1 MGYYRQASLRKNLQL
16 RAGIIQ
22 AIRRFFV
29 DRDYLEVE
37 TPIRIPAPVPEAHID
52 AVESGDR
59 FFLHASPELCMK
71 RLLAAGIHRIFQI
84 CKCFRQAERGRLHL
98 PEMTLLE
105 WYRADSDYLDM
116 MGECEALIN
125 TVARRNGSK
134 EEILIYQGKEIK
146 LTPPWLRIPVN
157 EAFEKWGSIPLDVA
171 LARGQFDEIMVEKIE
186 PNLALTRPVF
196 LYDYPA
202 SRAALARLKP
212 QDLRYAERFELYI
225 GGLEICNAFSEL
237 TDPVEQRKRFECE
250 TEHRRKS
257 GKPVYPMPEKFLAA
271 LGGMPAAA
279 GNALGIDRLVMLFS
293 DSKQIDDVVA
303 FTPEEL

>member
-1 MGYYRQASLRKNLQL
+1 MGNFWQTSLQKNLQL

-22 AIRRFFV
+22 AIRSFFV

-37 TPIRIPAPVPEAHID
+37 TPIRIPAPAPEAHID
-52 AVESGDR
+52 AVESGEG
-59 FFLHASPELCMK
+59 FLQASPELCMK

-84 CKCFRQAERGRLHL
+84 CKCFRQGERGRLHL

-105 WYRADSDYLDM
+105 WYRADSHYFDM
-116 MGECEALIN
+116 MDECEALIN
-125 TVARRNGSK
+125 TVARLNGSK
-134 EEILIYQGKEIK
+134 EDILIYQGKEIK
-146 LTPPWLRIPVN
+146 LTPPWPRISVS

-171 LARGQFDEIMVEKIE
+171 LERGQFDDIMVDQIE
-186 PNLALTRPVF
+186 PNLAPSRPVF

-237 TDPVEQRKRFECE
+237 TNPVEQRERFERE
-250 TEHRRKS
+250 KDHRRKS

-271 LGGMPAAA
+271 LGNMPPAA

-303 FTPEEL
+303 FAPEEL

>member
-1 MGYYRQASLRKNLQL
+1 MGDSRQASLQKNLQL
-16 RAGIIQ
+16 RACIIQ
-22 AIRRFFV
+22 AIRGFFV

-37 TPIRIPAPVPEAHID
+37 TPIRIPAPAPEAHID

-59 FFLHASPELCMK
+59 FLQTSPELCMK
-71 RLLAAGIHRIFQI
+71 RLLAAGIPRIFQI
-84 CKCFRQAERGRLHL
+84 CKCFRQGERGRLHL

-116 MGECEALIN
+116 MDECEALIN

-146 LTPPWLRIPVN
+146 LTPPWPRISVS
-157 EAFEKWGSIPLDVA
+157 EAFEKLGSIPLHVA
-171 LARGQFDEIMVEKIE
+171 LERGQFDEIMVEKIE
-186 PNLALTRPVF
+186 PNLAQTRPVF

-212 QDLRYAERFELYI
+212 QDLRSAERFELYI
-225 GGLEICNAFSEL
+225 GRLEICNAFSEL
-237 TDPVEQRKRFECE
+237 ADPVEQRKRFERE
-250 TEHRRKS
+250 MDLRRKS
-257 GKPVYPMPEKFLAA
+257 GKPIYPMPERFLAT
-271 LGGMPAAA
+271 LGNMPVAA
-279 GNALGIDRLVMLFS
+279 GNALGVDRLVMLFS
-293 DSKQIDDVVA
+293 DSKQIDEVVA

>member
-1 MGYYRQASLRKNLQL
+1 MGYYRQASLQKNLQL
-16 RAGIIQ
+16 RARIIQ
-22 AIRRFFV
+22 AIRSFFV

-37 TPIRIPAPVPEAHID
+37 TPVRIPDPAPEAHID

-59 FFLHASPELCMK
+59 FLQASPELCMK
-71 RLLAAGIHRIFQI
+71 RMLAAGIPRIFQI
-84 CKCFRQAERGRLHL
+84 CKCFRQGERGRLHL

-116 MGECEALIN
+116 MDECEALIN
-125 TVARRNGSK
+125 TVARMNRS
-134 EEILIYQGKEIK
+134 EDDLLIYQGKEIK
-146 LTPPWLRIPVN
+146 LTPPWPRISVS
-157 EAFEKWGSIPLDVA
+157 EAFEKLASMSIGEA
-171 LARGQFDEIMVEKIE
+171 LAGGRFDEMMVEKIE
-186 PNLALTRPVF
+186 PNLAQTRPVF

-212 QDLRYAERFELYI
+212 QDLGFAERFELYI

-237 TDPVEQRKRFECE
+237 TDPVEQRERFERE
-250 TEHRRKS
+250 TDDRRKA
-257 GKPVYPMPEKFLAA
+257 GKPVYPMPEKFLTA
-271 LGGMPAAA
+271 LGNMPAAA

-293 DSKQIDDVVA
+293 DAKQIDDVVA